1 MLAARMAQEQ
11 TTEAVSRAVTVVNR
25 LSMDDRRAM
34 KNLGGAGC
42 GHFEISILSSLSQAR
57 HLRRPRPAQSNSYS
71 SHYTTHDDDAS
82 TNVISLNSQATTHLM
97 NSAFA
102 CSTSVFSPMSGFL
115 YMLSAASRSAMRS

>member
-42 GHFEISILSSLSQAR
+42 GHFEISNYLITLTSSTPTSTTPSTIEFILIA
-57 HLRRPRPAQSNSYS
+57 
-71 SHYTTHDDDAS
+71 
-82 TNVISLNSQATTHLM
+82 
-97 NSAFA
+97 
-102 CSTSVFSPMSGFL
+102 L
-115 YMLSAASRSAMRS
+115 YHA